1 MCQSNEAFDVVRYES
16 SDRPTY
22 KVELGVDPLEN
33 SGVRAEEYKCFTLK
47 LRDPTPS
54 QFDCKASV
62 QYSLSDSY

>member
-33 SGVRAEEYKCFTLK
+33 SGVRAEEYKCFY
-47 LRDPTPS
+47 S
-54 QFDCKASV
+54 KAPGPD
-62 QYSLSDSY
+62 SLTV